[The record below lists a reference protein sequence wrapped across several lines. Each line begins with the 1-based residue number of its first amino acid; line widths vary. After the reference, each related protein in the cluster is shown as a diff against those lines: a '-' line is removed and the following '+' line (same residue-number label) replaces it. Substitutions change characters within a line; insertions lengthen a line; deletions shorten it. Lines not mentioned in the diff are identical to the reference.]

1 MMDASHLCLFYCEQ
15 DLKEK
20 SKKKKKFDRCGVP
33 FGAQSFNI
41 IIK

>member
-15 DLKEK
+15 DLKEE
-20 SKKKKKFDRCGVP
+20 SKKKKFDRRGLP